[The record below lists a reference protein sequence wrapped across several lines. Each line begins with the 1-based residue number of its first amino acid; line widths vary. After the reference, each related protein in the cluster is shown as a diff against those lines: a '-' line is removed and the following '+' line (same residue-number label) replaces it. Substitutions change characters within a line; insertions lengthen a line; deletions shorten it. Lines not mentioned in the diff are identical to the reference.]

1 MARSAHGES
10 TKFRLGAIV
19 VRAGLANADR
29 AVLSGDFLPM
39 ANILVG
45 STEQQW
51 LTRIGTEAFA
61 AQLSSTPN
69 REIG

>member
-1 MARSAHGES
+1 M
-10 TKFRLGAIV
+10 V

-39 ANILVG
+39 ANILVS